1 MTDAQLA
8 VLAKASPEIAMAK
21 FKEYI
26 DLAREAEA
34 AIVRLPHTNERGDS
48 VVHGCNQEHAIFLS
62 YEAVTASDKTHTLPT
77 HDALDEARRYEIE
90 KF

>member
-48 VVHGCNQEHAIFLS
+48 VVHGCNKGMSFIAGRYLLIAEEYRTL
-62 YEAVTASDKTHTLPT
+62 LPT
-77 HDALDEARRYEIE
+77 RDDLAEARRYEIE
-90 KF
+90 KS